1 MRSSLALLL
10 SSATALAAQPV
21 FAEPQVLALEPLRER
36 LRTIEVSIN
45 GHVSDFL
52 FDTGGGI
59 TTITPAFAEKIGCKP
74 WGRITGHRMF
84 GDRLDMQRC
93 DGMTIEA
100 QGVRFDP
107 KTLAVFDPTPL
118 LAPGSVAPD
127 GTLAMDVFR
136 DRVVTLE
143 VAGNRLT
150 IEDEASLARRI
161 EGATELP
168 FRVSREVWGVDPYVG
183 VDTAAGRLWMII
195 DSGAG
200 GVLLIAKDNAVAL
213 GLDPNAEGPQP
224 LKFDLAPGVP
234 VEGLAVTPEM
244 MLLGNLGMPFL
255 KDYVVT
261 FDLPGQRLW
270 VKRVNAAG

>member
-1 MRSSLALLL
+1 MRRSL
-10 SSATALAAQPV
+10 TALVATVATLAAGAASAEQPMT
-21 FAEPQVLALEPLRER
+21 LKPLRER
-36 LRTIEVSIN
+36 LRTIEVTIN
-45 GHVSDFL
+45 GHTSDFL
-52 FDTGGGI
+52 FDTGGGV

-93 DGMTIEA
+93 DGVTVEA
-100 QGVRFDP
+100 QGVRFEP
-107 KTLAVFDPTPL
+107 TTLAVFDPTPL
-118 LAPGSVAPD
+118 LAPGAAAPD
-127 GTLAMDVFR
+127 GTLAMDVFK
-136 DRVVTLE
+136 DQVVTLD

-168 FRVSREVWGVDPYVG
+168 MRVSREVWGVDPYVG
-183 VDTAAGRLWMII
+183 VDTEQGRLWMLL

-200 GVLLIAKDNAVAL
+200 GVLLVAKDNAAAF
-213 GLDPNAEGPQP
+213 GLSPDAEGPQP

-244 MLLGNLGMPFL
+244 MLLGNLGMPFM
-255 KDYVVT
+255 KDYVLT
-261 FDLPGQRLW
+261 MDFPNQRLW
-270 VKRVNAAG
+270 VKRAALAN

>member
-1 MRSSLALLL
+1 MRRSL
-10 SSATALAAQPV
+10 TALMAMAVTLAAGAAWAEQPM
-21 FAEPQVLALEPLRER
+21 ALKPLRER
-36 LRTIEVSIN
+36 LRTIEVTIN
-45 GHVSDFL
+45 GHTSDFL

-59 TTITPAFAEKIGCKP
+59 TTITPAFAQKIGCTP

-93 DGMTIEA
+93 DGVTVQA

-107 KTLAVFDPTPL
+107 TTLAVFDPTPL
-118 LAPGSVAPD
+118 LAPGATAPD
-127 GTLAMDVFR
+127 GTLAMDVFK
-136 DRVVTLE
+136 DRVVTLD

-168 FRVSREVWGVDPYVG
+168 MRVSREVWGVDPYVG
-183 VDTAAGRLWMII
+183 VDTEQGRLWMLL

-200 GVLLIAKDNAVAL
+200 GVLLIAKDNAAVF
-213 GLDPNAEGPQP
+213 GLSPDAEGPQP

-234 VEGLAVTPEM
+234 VEGPAVTPDM
-244 MLLGNLGMPFL
+244 ILLGNLGMPFM
-255 KDYVVT
+255 KDYVLT
-261 FDLPGQRLW
+261 MDFPNQRLW
-270 VKRVNAAG
+270 VKRAAPAN